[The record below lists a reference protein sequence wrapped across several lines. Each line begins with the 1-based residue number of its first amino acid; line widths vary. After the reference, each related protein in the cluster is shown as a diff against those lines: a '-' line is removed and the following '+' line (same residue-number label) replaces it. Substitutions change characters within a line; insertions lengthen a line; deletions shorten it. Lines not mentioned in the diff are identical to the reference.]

1 MMSGVI
7 LASADSFSSEGKN
20 LLRKS
25 FLVVVSAVLFVT
37 VLPAQNSRGSLRGT
51 LQDATGAR
59 VASAKIVLR
68 AVDSSLRREA
78 SSEDRGEFG
87 LDNCSPAPTV
97 SQ

>member
-25 FLVVVSAVLFVT
+25 FLVVVSAVLFGT
-37 VLPAQNSRGSLRGT
+37 VLPAQNPRGSLRGT

-78 SSEDRGEFG
+78 SSEDRG
-87 LDNCSPAPTV
+87 
-97 SQ
+97 